1 MSTDPI
7 AAGTYDESLR
17 SACGKPASLAVYDR
31 STLEIVGHACSMAHV
46 LPGFGVI
53 APCGTYSARGNTTDM
68 APEHR
73 TEVLTSHSTWKPSDS
88 AQAFCTC
95 GWHGYTYDGFDG
107 AANVER
113 SVAEALAHFAMPVV
127 ANGRIYRP
135 EAQS

>member
-1 MSTDPI
+1 
-7 AAGTYDESLR
+7 
-17 SACGKPASLAVYDR
+17 
-31 STLEIVGHACSMAHV
+31 
-46 LPGFGVI
+46 
-53 APCGTYSARGNTTDM
+53 M

-135 EAQS
+135 EPVCTVCGEPITDRQNVVAVGPALAPQHTDAFHAELAAWAEDETWAMAQRTPEGFGGESEDES